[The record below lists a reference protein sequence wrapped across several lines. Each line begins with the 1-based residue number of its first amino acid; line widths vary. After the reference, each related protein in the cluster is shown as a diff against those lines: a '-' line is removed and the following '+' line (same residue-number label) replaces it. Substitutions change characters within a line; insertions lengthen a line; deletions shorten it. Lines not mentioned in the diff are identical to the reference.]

1 MVRLAQWWRSPSQ
14 YEALSGYLQS
24 RGLQRPTRYLIAA
37 VMTLFAVVPPVMLA
51 SPAGPKGT
59 TATVVSVAMSMGC
72 AAVAVLWLTRWPSR
86 GQSVAFSLLAAA
98 CVMAGGFIATDPA
111 AGVFVGTAFAPLAG
125 YLALFHS
132 ARLLSAVLAVAMA
145 TTIVVSF
152 RAAHGDALMAIG
164 HSIGVLPTLLLVPV
178 IAQMLIHL
186 MTADAN
192 NSFADPLTGLPN
204 RRGFEESVR
213 ATLARDVTDDR
224 ACIAVA
230 MIDLDNFKLINDT
243 RGHAVGDQILIA
255 VGHALCDVEP
265 AISVVARVG
274 GEEFLVA
281 LRLGDGSPST
291 QHDVAERLC
300 RSVTSTPWGVTAS
313 VGLAAT
319 TATGAPK
326 PDLNTVLAE
335 MIHAA
340 DMAMYE
346 AKRAGGNQFRLS
358 PQPSRPMPMPPTPR

>member
-1 MVRLAQWWRSPSQ
+1 MLQLAQWWRSPSQ
-14 YEALSGYLQS
+14 YEALSGYLRS
-24 RGLQRPTRYLIAA
+24 RGLQRPARHLIAA
-37 VMTLFAVVPPVMLA
+37 VMALFAVVPPVMLA

-59 TATVVSVAMSMGC
+59 TATVVSIAISIGC
-72 AAVAVLWLTRWPSR
+72 TSVAVLWLTHWPSR

-98 CVMAGGFIATDPA
+98 CVMAGGLIATDPA

-132 ARLLSAVLAVAMA
+132 ARLLSSVLAVAMA
-145 TTIVVSF
+145 TTVVVSF
-152 RAAHGDALMAIG
+152 RVAHGDALMALG

-192 NSFADPLTGLPN
+192 DAFADPLTGLPN
-204 RRGFEESVR
+204 RRGFVESVR
-213 ATLARDVTDDR
+213 ATLVSDVAEDD

-230 MIDLDNFKLINDT
+230 MVDLDNFKLINDT
-243 RGHAVGDQILIA
+243 RGHAVGDRILTA
-255 VGHALCDVEP
+255 VGHALRDVEP

-281 LRLGDGSPST
+281 LRLGDGSPSE

-313 VGLAAT
+313 VGLATSA
-319 TATGAPK
+319 AVSEAA
-326 PDLNTVLAE
+326 LNIVLDE
-335 MIHAA
+335 VIHAA

-346 AKRAGGNQFRLS
+346 AKRA
-358 PQPSRPMPMPPTPR
+358 